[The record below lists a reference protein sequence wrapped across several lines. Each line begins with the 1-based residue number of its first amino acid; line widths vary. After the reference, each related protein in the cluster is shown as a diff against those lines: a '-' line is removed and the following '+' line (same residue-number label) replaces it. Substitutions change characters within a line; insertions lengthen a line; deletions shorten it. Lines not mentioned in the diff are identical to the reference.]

1 MVDAASQAPAQ
12 ERVHCNRC
20 RLKTLHRL
28 VATATDK
35 GSDWEEH
42 VGEIFWHTVFE
53 MLQCCGCGEAVLRR
67 THEWSEDPDPDIRY
81 FPPPVSRQ
89 PPRWVWK
96 IPHSLNVILNEVY
109 HSLDAH
115 NLSLPMIGAR
125 TLMDML
131 MVEKVGDAGTFKQK
145 LKKLQDA
152 GFVAAKNVEVLDAA
166 LDVGNAAAHRGH
178 APKAAEVNAVMDIV
192 ENLLHAVYVLP
203 GMAQGLKKTTPTR
216 TRRNPNP

>member
-1 MVDAASQAPAQ
+1 MGDDVSKAPAQ

-20 RLKTLHRL
+20 RLETMHRL
-28 VATATDK
+28 VATATDQGK
-35 GSDWEEH
+35 YWEEY
-42 VGEIFWHTVFE
+42 VGEVSWSTVFE

-67 THEWSEDPDPDIRY
+67 THDWSEEPDSDIRY

-96 IPHSLNVILNEVY
+96 IPHALNVVLNEVY
-109 HSLDAH
+109 HSLDAN
-115 NLSLPMIGAR
+115 NLSLPMMGAR
-125 TLMDML
+125 ALMDML

-152 GFVAAKNVEVLDAA
+152 GFVGAKNVEVLDAA
-166 LDVGNAAAHRGH
+166 FDVGNAAAHRGH
-178 APKAAEVNAVMDIV
+178 TPKAAEVNAVMDIV

-203 GMAQGLKKTTPTR
+203 GMAQGLKQTTPTR
-216 TRRNPNP
+216 PSKKPKP